1 MTVLSIFQWC
11 EATAIATAIKNSDW
25 AFAVIES
32 FHLLGLAVIGGT
44 VLIVNLRLLGLGFRS
59 QPVSQ
64 VAHDTHRWFIGSL
77 LVMLTS
83 GSLMFLSEAV
93 KCYYSESFLVKMAS
107 LFLAIVFTFTVHR
120 RVVMTEGA
128 AIGRHRRKLVA
139 LISLALWFTAGAAG
153 RWIGFSG

>member
-1 MTVLSIFQWC
+1 MTMLSIFQWC
-11 EATAIATAIKNSDW
+11 ETTALAIAIKNSDW

-44 VLIVNLRLLGLGFRS
+44 VLLVNLRLLGLGFRG

-64 VAHDTHRWFIGSL
+64 VAHDTHPWFIGSL
-77 LVMLTS
+77 VVMLTS

-107 LFLAIVFTFTVHR
+107 LFLAIIFTFTTHR
-120 RVVMTEGA
+120 RLVMSEGTTIGPHWQKLA
-128 AIGRHRRKLVA
+128 AV
-139 LISLALWFTAGAAG
+139 ISLALWFTVGAAG